1 MGYSI
6 KKEIFI
12 NRGRRDTVYT
22 LKKFGSLVPIA
33 YFGTKREALARKKK
47 LEKRWL
53 WIAKLKLYNKYG
65 TKLEAK
71 KKATYMRTLKRWKHV
86 QVKPIKKYG
95 FRAWGI
101 YTGNK

>member
-47 LEKRWL
+47 LEKR
-53 WIAKLKLYNKYG
+53 
-65 TKLEAK
+65 
-71 KKATYMRTLKRWKHV
+71 
-86 QVKPIKKYG
+86 
-95 FRAWGI
+95 
-101 YTGNK
+101 

>member
-1 MGYSI
+1 M
-6 KKEIFI
+6 
-12 NRGRRDTVYT
+12 
-22 LKKFGSLVPIA
+22 
-33 YFGTKREALARKKK
+33 
-47 LEKRWL
+47 
-53 WIAKLKLYNKYG
+53 AKLKLYNKYG